1 MAPIKSETNG
11 ENITEIAKRDTAVD
25 MKDNVK
31 DAKLIIRRIVLG
43 TYIFLHHR
51 QLQCP
56 GNRN

>member
-31 DAKLIIRRIVLG
+31 DAKLIIRLIVLG
-43 TYIFLHHR
+43 TYIFFT
-51 QLQCP
+51 P
-56 GNRN
+56 